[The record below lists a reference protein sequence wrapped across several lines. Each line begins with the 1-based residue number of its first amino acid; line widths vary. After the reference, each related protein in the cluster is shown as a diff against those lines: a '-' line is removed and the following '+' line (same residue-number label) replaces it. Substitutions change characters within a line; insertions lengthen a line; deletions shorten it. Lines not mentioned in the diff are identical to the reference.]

1 MFSVSNQS
9 CAEDL
14 GAFQDDKED
23 TLRVVVAGEVRA
35 GKSAFINVLARGV
48 ILPNLTGDLGSLP
61 TVVRHSD
68 TPWLGVKGEDGKISR
83 IDDLNDPKVEGS
95 SELLVGAQMPHLSAF
110 EIVEV
115 PFSHEEDVSDESLDL
130 MNSADVLVWVTIGSQ
145 AWRLSEQSIVNKID
159 DGAAKHRL
167 LVVSRAD
174 KLRSQTDREKIKGR
188 LERET
193 VDYFDKIFFM
203 HGRGELIT
211 KSGQDEDAWEK
222 TVGRTFFATLEE
234 LAAKNIPPELDD
246 AGMNAIDR
254 HEAESNIVE
263 LRPQNG

>member
-14 GAFQDDKED
+14 GAFQVDKED

-35 GKSAFINVLARGV
+35 GKSAFINVLARGA
-48 ILPNLTGDLGSLP
+48 ILPDLTGDLGSLP
-61 TVVRHSD
+61 VIVRHSE
-68 TPWLGVKGEDGKISR
+68 TPWLGVKDEDGKITR
-83 IDDLNDPKVEGS
+83 IDDLNDLKIAGS
-95 SELLVGAQMPHLSAF
+95 TELLIGAQMPHLSAL
-110 EIVEV
+110 ELVEV
-115 PFSHEEDVSDESLDL
+115 PFSHEGDVSDESLDL
-130 MNSADVLVWVTIGSQ
+130 MNSADVLVWLTIGSQ
-145 AWRLSEQSIVNKID
+145 AWRLSEQSIVNRLD
-159 DGAAKHRL
+159 DDAAKHRL
-167 LVVSRAD
+167 LVVSRSD

-222 TVGRTFFATLEE
+222 TVGRSFFTTLEE
-234 LAAKNIPPELDD
+234 LIAQNISPALDD
-246 AGMNAIDR
+246 AEMNALDGN
-254 HEAESNIVE
+254 EVESNIVE
-263 LRPQNG
+263 LRPMNG

>member
-68 TPWLGVKGEDGKISR
+68 TPWLGVKGEDGKITR
-83 IDDLNDPKVEGS
+83 IDDLNDPKLQDCA
-95 SELLVGAQMPHLSAF
+95 ELLIGAQMPHLSTF

-115 PFSHEEDVSDESLDL
+115 PFSHEGDVSDDSLDL
-130 MNSADVLVWVTIGSQ
+130 MNSADVLVWMTIGSQ
-145 AWRLSEQSIVNKID
+145 AWRLSEQSIVNRLD
-159 DGAAKHRL
+159 DGAGKHRL
-167 LVVSRAD
+167 LVVSRSD
-174 KLRSQTDREKIKGR
+174 KLRSQTDRDKIKGR

-193 VDYFDKIFFM
+193 VDYFDEIFFM
-203 HGRGELIT
+203 HGRGDLIN

-222 TVGRTFFATLEE
+222 TVGRSFFATLEG
-234 LAAKNIPPELDD
+234 LTAQNNSAELDD
-246 AGMNAIDR
+246 ADVHAHGGN
-254 HEAESNIVE
+254 EVESNIVE